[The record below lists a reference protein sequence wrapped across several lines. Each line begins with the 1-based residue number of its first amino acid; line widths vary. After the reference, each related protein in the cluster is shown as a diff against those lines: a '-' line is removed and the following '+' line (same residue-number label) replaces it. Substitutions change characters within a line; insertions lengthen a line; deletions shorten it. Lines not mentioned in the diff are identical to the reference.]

1 MSIPKKAIHKIQS
14 METEK
19 TDFIYS
25 ERTNKRQRFDR
36 RLVEHIVSLVEQGVP
51 RRDLMEQYGVANNT
65 LMNWM
70 NKYGSG
76 LTKRKSYTQAEK
88 RTVVRALASGMSTG
102 EAQAAYNISCST
114 LILRWRKKFEEENS
128 EISLVK
134 HLEMSK
140 KPSDQLEN
148 DDVKALQ
155 KALEMANLKIKA
167 LDTMI
172 DIAEEQLKIDIRKK
186 SGAKQSSK

>member
-1 MSIPKKAIHKIQS
+1 MGSKTGKHCKHNTVISLLKFKYFQLRMIAITAADDLSIPKKAIHKIQS

-88 RTVVRALASGMSTG
+88 RTVVRALVSGMSTG
-102 EAQAAYNISCST
+102 EAQAAYNISCSS
-114 LILRWRKKFEEENS
+114 LILRWRKK
-128 EISLVK
+128 L
-134 HLEMSK
+134 
-140 KPSDQLEN
+140 
-148 DDVKALQ
+148 
-155 KALEMANLKIKA
+155 
-167 LDTMI
+167 
-172 DIAEEQLKIDIRKK
+172 RKK
-186 SGAKQSSK
+186 IPKLA